1 MMRAMFRLVLIA
13 LMLLQPLQWA
23 WAAVHITADA
33 AHSVTHRQTEQAVNT
48 LDSVAACSLLGD
60 AVEGHACH
68 DNHTHTTTVLG
79 LGADIH
85 PLACPST
92 GRQQARADAARFD
105 SAWLSTIERPKWI
118 ATR

>member
-1 MMRAMFRLVLIA
+1 MRAMLRLVLIA

-33 AHSVTHRQTEQAVNT
+33 AHSMSHRPAEQAVH
-48 LDSVAACSLLGD
+48 LLESVAACGLSGD
-60 AVEGHACH
+60 TADSHACH
-68 DNHTHTTTVLG
+68 DNHTHNTTVLG
-79 LGADIH
+79 LGADIN
-85 PLACPST
+85 PLVCSAT
-92 GRQQARADAARFD
+92 GRQRTRADAPPFD